1 MAKFNLSDWQVE
13 NLRLSAFLVFPIN
26 PEEMHL
32 WKELMGESPDQIRNL
47 PQQQLVTEDG
57 PYLTGQLHVTVRNNR
72 IDWKL
77 FHNPKNSSHGLPT
90 LGSYAN
96 VEEDFRKLMLR
107 WIDNCPAVHRIAY
120 GCVLL
125 LPTESLSD
133 AYSSLNDLLPAV
145 DIDLENTWDLT
156 YRINRKRDSRCGIEQ
171 LKINRLST
179 WSAAQIIDTLVDIS
193 AGGNRPPKVTYSP
206 NSNSFCR
213 LELDINTA
221 AEYTQQLDQNFV
233 PEIFSELIEAGN
245 EIAVA
250 GDVS

>member
-1 MAKFNLSDWQVE
+1 MAKLNLSDWQVE
-13 NLRLSAFLVFPIN
+13 NLRLSAFLVSPVI
-26 PEEMHL
+26 PGEMHL
-32 WKELMGESPDQIRNL
+32 WEELMGRVPDQIRNL

-57 PYLTGQLHVTVRNNR
+57 PYLAGRLHVKARNNR

-77 FHNPKNSSHGLPT
+77 LHNPKNSSHGLPT

-96 VEEDFRKLMLR
+96 FEDDFRKLMLR

-125 LPTESLSD
+125 LPTENLSD
-133 AYSSLNDLLPAV
+133 AYSKLNDLLPAV
-145 DIDLENTWDLT
+145 DIDLENTWEFM
-156 YRINRKRDSRCGIEQ
+156 YRINRKRDSRCGIQQ

-179 WSAAQIIDTLVDIS
+179 WSASRIIDTLVDIS
-193 AGGNRPPKVTYSP
+193 SGRNRPPKVTYSP
-206 NSNSFCR
+206 NPKCFCR

-221 AEYTQQLDQNFV
+221 AEYAQELDKNFV
-233 PEIFSELIEAGN
+233 KDIFSELVEAGN

-250 GDVS
+250 GDVL